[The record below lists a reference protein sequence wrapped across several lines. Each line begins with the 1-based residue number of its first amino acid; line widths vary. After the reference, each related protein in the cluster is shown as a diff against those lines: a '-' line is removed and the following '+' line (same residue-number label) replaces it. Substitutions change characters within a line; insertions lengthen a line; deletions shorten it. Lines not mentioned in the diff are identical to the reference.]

1 MKTFL
6 LTCLIGMIAGAID
19 ILPMIKMKL
28 DRHSIASAFVFYFIL
43 PFVILDIDLFGLA
56 WWLKG
61 GVTGLSMALPIIIL
75 VAKEDKKSAPP
86 MLIMSAVLGT
96 LIGIAGHF
104 LL

>member
-43 PFVILDIDLFGLA
+43 AFVILDIDLLSLA
-56 WWLKG
+56 WWLRG
-61 GVTGLSMALPIIIL
+61 GVSGGSMALPIIIM
-75 VAKEDKKSAPP
+75 VAEEDKKSAPP

>member
-1 MKTFL
+1 MFD
-6 LTCLIGMIAGAID
+6 GAID

-28 DRHSIASAFVFYFIL
+28 DRHSIASAFIFYFIL
-43 PFVILDIDLFGLA
+43 PFVILDIDLFGLV

-61 GVTGLSMALPIIIL
+61 GVTGLAMALPIIIM
-75 VAKEDKKSAPP
+75 VAEEDKKSAPP

>member
-1 MKTFL
+1 
-6 LTCLIGMIAGAID
+6 MIAGAID

-61 GVTGLSMALPIIIL
+61 GVTGLAMALPIIIM
-75 VAKEDKKSAPP
+75 VAEEDKKSAPP

>member
-1 MKTFL
+1 M
-6 LTCLIGMIAGAID
+6 D
-19 ILPMIKMKL
+19 
-28 DRHSIASAFVFYFIL
+28 
-43 PFVILDIDLFGLA
+43 
-56 WWLKG
+56 
-61 GVTGLSMALPIIIL
+61 LPIIIL

>member
-43 PFVILDIDLFGLA
+43 PLVILDIDLFGLV

-61 GVTGLSMALPIIIL
+61 GVTGLAMALPIIIM

>member
-1 MKTFL
+1 MFD
-6 LTCLIGMIAGAID
+6 GAID

-61 GVTGLSMALPIIIL
+61 GVTGLAMALPIIIM
-75 VAKEDKKSAPP
+75 VAEEDKKSAPP

>member
-43 PFVILDIDLFGLA
+43 PFVILDIDLFGLV

-61 GVTGLSMALPIIIL
+61 GLAMALPIIIM